1 MNFRRA
7 VQATTTVS
15 SVITLISIVFAS
27 VFSFMFGGSVFDEPS
42 SFIHATDNEQRLEVT
57 PALLPALPRDITLFQ
72 RSSDPADFDISVNA
86 ARKDIDTHTGY
97 WDVVLTN
104 RSQSDGTL
112 AVVATSSIGTIVTE
126 TTGECVT
133 TDEGWDCDVAA
144 NSELTITFA
153 TSIEF
158 ICGNSRVRM
167 TVNATVDGQ
176 SIIASNP
183 SLLLT
188 HREFNCPDIRI
199 ADPQYDT
206 ESAIASWSVT
216 VDRRLLD
223 DDPGID
229 IFFDPN
235 TSFTGL
241 PTGCSASSS
250 VVACQ
255 ISTFANRQETFTANQ
270 TLGRECSGRRHVIT
284 ATARINSDHATVPVS
299 PENGLELFVPSVDPC
314 ISRIEIE
321 PMNISVVAGSTTQVE
336 LTVYDGENSEL
347 AQLPSSAELTW
358 TATHGII
365 GAETVATANYTAPTL
380 FGDGADQITA
390 DVLYAGNR
398 YSATAVV
405 ALMEPQNTPTATP
418 TLTPTA
424 TNTPTATPTPSPTP
438 TPTVTPT
445 PLPTPTD
452 TPTATPSPSPTPTP
466 TVTPT
471 PLPTATDTP
480 TATPTPSPTPSPT
493 NANIDRDTYSYRDTH
508 SYRHADINA
517 NTDRDTHSYRHA
529 DANTDRDTHSYRH
542 ADADANTDTYSYCH
556 ADINANTDRDTH
568 SYRHADA
575 NTDRDTH
582 SYRHADADA
591 NTDTYSYCHADI
603 NANTDRDT
611 HSYRHADANT
621 DRDTHSYR
629 HADANTDR
637 DTYSYCHTDANTD
650 RDTHSNR
657 HADANANTDRDTYSY
672 RHADANTDRDTYS
685 YCHTDANTDR
695 DTHSNRHADAN
706 ANTDRDTY
714 SYRHADVNTHSNTE
728 SHAHADA
735 HTCAR

>member
-27 VFSFMFGGSVFDEPS
+27 VFSFMFGGSDFGEQS
-42 SFIHATDNEQRLEVT
+42 SFIHAMDNEQRLEVNL
-57 PALLPALPRDITLFQ
+57 ALLPALPRAGILNQ
-72 RSSDPADFDISVNA
+72 RSNDPADFDVSVNA

-104 RSQSDGTL
+104 RGQSDGTL

-133 TDEGWDCDVAA
+133 KDEGWDCDVAA

-321 PMNISVVAGSTTQVE
+321 PMNISVVAGTTTQVE
-336 LTVYDGENSEL
+336 LTAYDGDNSEL
-347 AQLPSSAELTW
+347 DQLPDDAELTW
-358 TATHGII
+358 KATHGII

-398 YSATAVV
+398 YSATASV

-438 TPTVTPT
+438 TPT
-445 PLPTPTD
+445 
-452 TPTATPSPSPTPTP
+452 ATPTP
-466 TVTPT
+466 TSYRDRHSYRHTTSV
-471 PLPTATDTP
+471 ANSDTDGHP
-480 TATPTPSPTPSPT
+480 NAPSYCDRHADA
-493 NANIDRDTYSYRDTH
+493 NANIDANTDRDTH
-508 SYRHADINA
+508 SYRHADANA

-529 DANTDRDTHSYRH
+529 DANT
-542 ADADANTDTYSYCH
+542 NTDTYSYCH

-568 SYRHADA
+568 SYRHADINA

-582 SYRHADADA
+582 
-591 NTDTYSYCHADI
+591 SYCHADI

-611 HSYRHADANT
+611 H
-621 DRDTHSYR
+621 
-629 HADANTDR
+629 
-637 DTYSYCHTDANTD
+637 
-650 RDTHSNR
+650 
-657 HADANANTDRDTYSY
+657 
-672 RHADANTDRDTYS
+672 
-685 YCHTDANTDR
+685 
-695 DTHSNRHADAN
+695 
-706 ANTDRDTY
+706 

>member
-42 SFIHATDNEQRLEVT
+42 SFVHAMDDEQRLKVT

-104 RSQSDGTL
+104 RGQSDGTL
-112 AVVATSSIGTIVTE
+112 SVIPTSNIGTIITE

-158 ICGNSRVRM
+158 ICGNNRVRM

-270 TLGRECSGRRHVIT
+270 TLGRECSARRHVIT

-321 PMNISVVAGSTTQVE
+321 PMNISVVAGTTTQVE
-336 LTVYDGENSEL
+336 LTVYDGDNSEL
-347 AQLPSSAELTW
+347 DQLPDDAELTW
-358 TATHGII
+358 KATHGII

-398 YSATAVV
+398 YSATAAV
-405 ALMEPQNTPTATP
+405 AVISSTAIVG
-418 TLTPTA
+418 L
-424 TNTPTATPTPSPTP
+424 
-438 TPTVTPT
+438 
-445 PLPTPTD
+445 
-452 TPTATPSPSPTPTP
+452 
-466 TVTPT
+466 
-471 PLPTATDTP
+471 
-480 TATPTPSPTPSPT
+480 
-493 NANIDRDTYSYRDTH
+493 
-508 SYRHADINA
+508 
-517 NTDRDTHSYRHA
+517 
-529 DANTDRDTHSYRH
+529 
-542 ADADANTDTYSYCH
+542 
-556 ADINANTDRDTH
+556 
-568 SYRHADA
+568 
-575 NTDRDTH
+575 
-582 SYRHADADA
+582 
-591 NTDTYSYCHADI
+591 
-603 NANTDRDT
+603 
-611 HSYRHADANT
+611 
-621 DRDTHSYR
+621 
-629 HADANTDR
+629 
-637 DTYSYCHTDANTD
+637 
-650 RDTHSNR
+650 
-657 HADANANTDRDTYSY
+657 
-672 RHADANTDRDTYS
+672 
-685 YCHTDANTDR
+685 
-695 DTHSNRHADAN
+695 
-706 ANTDRDTY
+706 
-714 SYRHADVNTHSNTE
+714 ADVPDLFLGLRCRSVMTSSYTL
-728 SHAHADA
+728 SQSTTPPIDA
-735 HTCAR
+735 APDSRKKVIILD